1 MSICLLVHD
10 LGGLRDSFQLK
21 AVFYWRLARRVISKL
36 RLVEYAI
43 DYSSLRKLNRTYLAI
58 PIDLHA

>member
-10 LGGLRDSFQLK
+10 LGGLRGSFQLE
-21 AVFYWRLARRVISKL
+21 AVFHWRLARRAIDKL

-43 DYSSLRKLNRTYLAI
+43 DYSSLRKLNRTQLAV
-58 PIDLHA
+58 PIDLYV